1 MILTFH
7 YRYRKQI
14 ITGIISILL
23 ILIIILFIWNNKK
36 EEKEEITTYEIKKE
50 KKVEKQEAIEEIL
63 YKVDIKGE
71 VNAPG
76 IYTLSSNARVIDVI
90 EASGGLTENA
100 DTSVIN
106 LSKKITDEM
115 VIIIYSRDQ
124 VNNFEETKK
133 MEKYLQEKCEE
144 PDENSL
150 RNGACISNNE
160 QITGKIN
167 VNTATKEELMSLNG
181 IGESKAENIIVYR
194 EQNPFQTIED
204 LLNVPGIGENIF
216 AQIKENIIV

>member
-14 ITGIISILL
+14 IIGIISILL
-23 ILIIILFIWNNKK
+23 ISVIIFFIWNNKK

-50 KKVEKQEAIEEIL
+50 KKVEKKEEIEEIL

-124 VNNFEETKK
+124 VNSFEETKK

-150 RNGACISNNE
+150 RNGACISNKE

-167 VNTATKEELMSLNG
+167 INTASKEELMSLNG
-181 IGESKAENIIVYR
+181 IGESKAEKIIQYR
-194 EQNPFQTIED
+194 EQNPLQTIED

>member
-14 ITGIISILL
+14 IIGIISILL
-23 ILIIILFIWNNKK
+23 ILVIILFIWNNKK
-36 EEKEEITTYEIKKE
+36 EAKEEITTYEIKKE
-50 KKVEKQEAIEEIL
+50 KKVETKEAIEEIL

>member
-1 MILTFH
+1 MTFH

-14 ITGIISILL
+14 MLGIIAL
-23 ILIIILFIWNNKK
+23 LFISGMVFLVIRNQK
-36 EEKEEITTYEIKKE
+36 EEKEEIPTVELKKE
-50 KKVEKQEAIEEIL
+50 EPKNVIEEIL

-76 IYTLSSNARVIDVI
+76 IYTLSSNSRVIDVI

-106 LSKKITDEM
+106 LSKKISDEM

-124 VNNFEETKK
+124 VKNFEETKK
-133 MEKYLQEKCEE
+133 QEKIIQEKCEE

-150 RNGACISNNE
+150 KNGACISNNE
-160 QITGKIN
+160 TLNGKVNI
-167 VNTATKEELMSLNG
+167 NTASKEELMSLNG
-181 IGESKAENIIVYR
+181 IGESKADTIIQYR
-194 EQNPFQTIED
+194 EQSPFQTIED
-204 LLNVPGIGENIF
+204 LLKVPGIGENIF